1 MNHKNRGKF
10 TLAGEMLR
18 NDFTTMI
25 AIMKDVVVFH
35 TEARFDRDEITYFAC
50 HPDFEEIDTKLMV
63 PEYEAMVTS
72 YGKTVISVEWRKK

>member
-1 MNHKNRGKF
+1 MNHKNMGKF

-18 NDFTTMI
+18 SDFTTMV

-50 HPDFEEIDTKLMV
+50 HPDFEEIDTRLME
-63 PEYEAMVTS
+63 PEYEAVIT
-72 YGKTVISVEWRKK
+72 KTNGVIESVKWRKK